1 MYKFIL
7 CLLQVLA
14 AFIANLGTINTGL
27 VFGFS
32 AVAIP
37 QLEEADSF
45 IKIDEEQASWIG
57 KYTEQEVTSR
67 LSLQITGLYT
77 RITYIYALQIT
88 GKSKHCTVSKQ
99 KFSFARITGLQNY
112 LLSN

>member
-1 MYKFIL
+1 MYKFIS

-37 QLEEADSF
+37 QLEEA
-45 IKIDEEQASWIG
+45 ASLKLMKNRPLG
-57 KYTEQEVTSR
+57 
-67 LSLQITGLYT
+67 
-77 RITYIYALQIT
+77 
-88 GKSKHCTVSKQ
+88 
-99 KFSFARITGLQNY
+99 
-112 LLSN
+112 